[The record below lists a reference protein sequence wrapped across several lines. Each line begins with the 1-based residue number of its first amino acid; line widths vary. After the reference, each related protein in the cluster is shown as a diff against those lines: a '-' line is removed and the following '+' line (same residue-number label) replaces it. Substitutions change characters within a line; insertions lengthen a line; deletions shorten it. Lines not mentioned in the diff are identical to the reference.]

1 VRVGCGTLVAAQAL
15 LMNCN
20 RIAAVLLSAALI
32 APSATSGA
40 TSGAAS
46 GAVAG
51 TAGRGPENPPA
62 KFRPKLA
69 VPEVLAP
76 FLKYVEPGS
85 DEFVE
90 EREAAEIAARLGEL
104 GERLKAEPGRGAN
117 VAGWLLA
124 PGFRGGR
131 LTAEPEAESGRGGSL
146 EVRRAKALSQEL
158 LLDSRAF
165 ATELGRLLEGLREA
179 SVAEF
184 LITGIAAER
193 DKGLASSEV
202 RYDVVGPGRDAW
214 RVQHVGVWRMKWR
227 RLLRGRPRQRRGG
240 RRRRPT
246 RCATWRR
253 AGA

>member
-1 VRVGCGTLVAAQAL
+1 MRRRLWHDGGGSSL

-20 RIAAVLLSAALI
+20 RIAAALLSASLLL
-32 APSATSGA
+32 SSA

-51 TAGRGPENPPA
+51 TAGRGPGNPPA

-104 GERLKAEPGRGAN
+104 GERLKAEPGRAAQ
-117 VAGWLLA
+117 VADWLLA

-131 LTAEPEAESGRGGSL
+131 LTAAPEAESVRGGSL
-146 EVRRAKALSQEL
+146 EVRRAKALSR
-158 LLDSRAF
+158 SWCSTRA
-165 ATELGRLLEGLREA
+165 RSPR
-179 SVAEF
+179 SS
-184 LITGIAAER
+184 AACS
-193 DKGLASSEV
+193 K
-202 RYDVVGPGRDAW
+202 
-214 RVQHVGVWRMKWR
+214 
-227 RLLRGRPRQRRGG
+227 
-240 RRRRPT
+240 T
-246 RCATWRR
+246 CARR
-253 AGA
+253 ASPSS